1 MQPHS
6 HFWKAI
12 HRTAGAYGGQ
22 GATPQERADNIL
34 AALDA
39 MPTELWEQAMK
50 DLDVIGTYL
59 PEIEGMAKGRR

>member
-6 HFWKAI
+6 PFWKAI
-12 HRTAGAYGGQ
+12 HRTAGAYDRQ

-39 MPTELWEQAMK
+39 MPTELWEQAMEEL
-50 DLDVIGTYL
+50 DLLGTYL
-59 PEIEGMAKGRR
+59 PDIEGMAKDRR